1 MSSFVP
7 VDGGAFLYQKIS
19 CLPVSGKQGR
29 TYRPGIKGGI
39 IMNFKKTVIASLAAL
54 AAVSFI
60 AGCGD
65 QKAAPA
71 KSASAQAVTVKIGA
85 TAVPHGEILN
95 QVKDKLAKEGVNLEI
110 IEFTDYVQP
119 NLALNDKNLDANY
132 FQHKP
137 YLDEFNS
144 QRGTKLVSL
153 GGIHLEPM
161 KVYSDKIKD
170 LKDLP
175 DGAHVAIPNDP
186 TNGGRALLV
195 LQSAGLIKL
204 RDGAPI
210 TATPQDVA
218 ENPKN
223 LQFSE
228 LEAPQLPRSLADA
241 DIAVINSN
249 FALAANLDLNK
260 AIYTESS
267 ESPYVNV
274 VVVREG
280 DENRPELKKLMDAL
294 RSPEVK
300 DFIDKKYNGAVKATF

>member
-1 MSSFVP
+1 
-7 VDGGAFLYQKIS
+7 
-19 CLPVSGKQGR
+19 
-29 TYRPGIKGGI
+29 
-39 IMNFKKTVIASLAAL
+39 MNFKKTVIASLAAL